1 MKLVTMQRNT
11 VGMRLLEIQSPEAQ
25 VDHIIRV
32 HNPKTAREMGEALLS
47 LADKMETYNNK
58 HFPTVTITKVQ
69 RRTKGGQVRQWL
81 VCKKCGEVKRYDY
94 TPYSLSSALAI
105 GSCKCG
111 SFCLND
117 EWDRKRFREITAK
130 EAKAL
135 KKKEADA
142 FFADFSRKGG
152 LTKPL
157 K

>member
-11 VGMRLLEIQSPEAQ
+11 VGMRLLEIKSPEAQ
-25 VDHIIRV
+25 VDHIIRIY
-32 HNPKTAREMGEALLS
+32 NAKTAREMGEALLS

-58 HFPTVTITKVQ
+58 HFPTVTIKPARKQ

-117 EWDRKRFREITAK
+117 EWDHKRFREITAK
-130 EAKAL
+130 EARA
-135 KKKEADA
+135 
-142 FFADFSRKGG
+142 
-152 LTKPL
+152 LTK
-157 K
+157 KHK